1 MGIQMTAGEGHKTK
15 LGEPCMNEQGVLF
28 DPRNEMMSYTQT
40 SQILPKSPFKYPFQK
55 MYIFY
60 KPYQKN
66 ILKTWLMLPLVAS
79 W

>member
-40 SQILPKSPFKYPFQK
+40 SHSPKSF
-55 MYIFY
+55 
-60 KPYQKN
+60 
-66 ILKTWLMLPLVAS
+66 
-79 W
+79 